1 MHAYIYAVSDM
12 MDVLCWATVLEGG
25 REYCVFEELR
35 TRCCKLRTRCCKL
48 RDHVRAVCAGSAHV
62 HLSRYL
68 AQTRARAQ

>member
-1 MHAYIYAVSDM
+1 MHIYMHAYIYAVSDM
-12 MDVLCWATVLEGG
+12 MDVLRWATVLEGG
-25 REYCVFEELR
+25 REYRVFEE
-35 TRCCKLRTRCCKL
+35 LRTRCCKL